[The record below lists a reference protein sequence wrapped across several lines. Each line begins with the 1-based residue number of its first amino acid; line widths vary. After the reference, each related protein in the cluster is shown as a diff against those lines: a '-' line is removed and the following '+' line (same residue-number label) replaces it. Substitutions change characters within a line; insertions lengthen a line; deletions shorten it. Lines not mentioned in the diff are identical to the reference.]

1 MYKLDFS
8 VMIPFIP
15 ILIKGLGVSLII
27 GISSFII
34 AVLLS
39 IIVGAVR
46 FNKPNNIFLKI
57 IYYILG
63 IYIEIF
69 RGTPLLVQLF
79 IFYFAFPSIGIA
91 MPAML
96 AAIIAMSLNSTA
108 YYAENVRAAIM
119 SIDKGQYEAAKTLG
133 YTKFQTNIF
142 IILPQAI
149 RIAIPPFMNGFST
162 IIKETSIVSTIPIV
176 ELMRTGNQ
184 IYAKNFRS
192 FEIYVTLALIYFIVN
207 YPITFLAK
215 YIESRLSKWI
225 S

>member
-1 MYKLDFS
+1 
-8 VMIPFIP
+8 
-15 ILIKGLGVSLII
+15 
-27 GISSFII
+27 
-34 AVLLS
+34 
-39 IIVGAVR
+39 
-46 FNKPNNIFLKI
+46 
-57 IYYILG
+57 
-63 IYIEIF
+63 
-69 RGTPLLVQLF
+69 
-79 IFYFAFPSIGIA
+79 
-91 MPAML
+91 
-96 AAIIAMSLNSTA
+96 MSLNSTA
-108 YYAENVRAAIM
+108 YYAENVRASIM

-162 IIKETSIVSTIPIV
+162 IIKETSIVSTIPII

>member
-8 VMIPFIP
+8 VMVPFIP
-15 ILIKGLGVSLII
+15 ILLKGLGVSLII
-27 GISSFII
+27 GISSFLI
-34 AVLLS
+34 AVVLS
-39 IIVGAVR
+39 IIVGAIR
-46 FNKPNNIFLKI
+46 FNKPNNIFIKI

-91 MPAML
+91 MPAMM
-96 AAIIAMSLNSTA
+96 AAIVAMSLNSTA
-108 YYAENVRAAIM
+108 YYAENVRASIM

-133 YTKFQTNIF
+133 YSKFQTNIF

-162 IIKETSIVSTIPIV
+162 IIKETSIVSTIPII

-192 FEIYVTLALIYFIVN
+192 FEIYVTLALIYFIIN

>member
-8 VMIPFIP
+8 VMVPFIP
-15 ILIKGLGVSLII
+15 ILLKGLGVSLII
-27 GISSFII
+27 GISSFLI

-39 IIVGAVR
+39 IIVGAIR
-46 FNKPNNIFLKI
+46 FNKPKNIFMKI

-91 MPAML
+91 MPAMM
-96 AAIIAMSLNSTA
+96 AAIVAMSLNSTA
-108 YYAENVRAAIM
+108 YYAENVRASIM
-119 SIDKGQYEAAKTLG
+119 SIDKGQYEVAKTLG
-133 YTKFQTNIF
+133 YTKLQTNIF

-162 IIKETSIVSTIPIV
+162 IIKETSIVSTIPII

>member
-15 ILIKGLGVSLII
+15 ILIKGLGVSLVI
-27 GISSFII
+27 GISSFVI

-46 FNKPNNIFLKI
+46 FNKPNNIFMKI

-63 IYIEIF
+63 VYIEIF

-108 YYAENVRAAIM
+108 YYAENVRASIM

-162 IIKETSIVSTIPIV
+162 IIKETSIVSTIPII